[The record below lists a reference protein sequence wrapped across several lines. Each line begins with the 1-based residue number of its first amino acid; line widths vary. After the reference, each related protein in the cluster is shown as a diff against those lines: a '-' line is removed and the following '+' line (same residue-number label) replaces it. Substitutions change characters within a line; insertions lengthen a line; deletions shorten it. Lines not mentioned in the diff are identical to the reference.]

1 MDLRGK
7 VALVTGGNGGLGQ
20 RICQALARAGSDVA
34 NQVVSLCQTCA
45 KPIASPGRPLWS
57 TLAGFSTNPQ
67 DAS

>member
-34 NQVVSLCQTCA
+34 NQVVSLCQTNSITGQTIVVDA
-45 KPIASPGRPLWS
+45 GR
-57 TLAGFSTNPQ
+57 FFH
-67 DAS
+67 